1 MGLRLRPD
9 AAKDSVSLR
18 EFDWREKN
26 TENLAALGRTG
37 EAAQMRPDA
46 AKDSASSR
54 EFDGREKNTENLA
67 A

>member
-26 TENLAALGRTG
+26 TENLAALGRTQTTTWG
-37 EAAQMRPDA
+37 WCWSVRDWLLGP
-46 AKDSASSR
+46 
-54 EFDGREKNTENLA
+54 
-67 A
+67 